1 MKIVSLV
8 PSLTE
13 LLIDI
18 GLEKEVVGRTR
29 FCVHP
34 KEKIEQIPIIGGT
47 KNPNIEKIK
56 QIQPDFVVANKEENR
71 KEDIEAIRA
80 FSKLIVTDISSITDA
95 LLAINELGEKLGKRD
110 ASHALVNE
118 IGMLLI
124 ETPKPEP
131 LKAAYLIWKNPL
143 MTVGYDTYIHDV
155 MNHWALENVFG
166 DQTRYP
172 EITIEDLQQK
182 NPDVVLLSSEPYPF
196 SDKHIDEFQGQL
208 PESRIMLVNGEWF
221 SWYGSRMK
229 PAFEALNKW
238 RETLNSK

>member
-34 KEKIEQIPIIGGT
+34 KKIIEQIPIIGGT
-47 KNPNIEKIK
+47 KSPNIEKIK

-80 FSKLIVTDISSITDA
+80 FSKVIVTDISSITDA
-95 LLAINELGEKLGKRD
+95 LLGINELGEKLGKRD

-118 IGMLLI
+118 IGMILI

-143 MTVGYDTYIHDV
+143 MTVGHDTYIHDV
-155 MNHWALENVFG
+155 MNHWGLENVFG

-172 EITIEDLQQK
+172 EITIENLKQE

-196 SDKHIDEFQGQL
+196 SDKHIDEFQSQL
-208 PESRIMLVNGEWF
+208 PDSRIILVNGEWF

-229 PAFEALNKW
+229 PAFEALNTW
-238 RETLNSK
+238 RETLD